1 LSRDGSMV
9 LINGVLTTFLHPSS
23 FWDICCGRKW
33 KFLLSRPSLHSWAI
47 NRLNPCLREFRRIKK
62 HYARIHKPQFRFPM
76 KNRKPPYCLP
86 EDKAQVQFK
95 AMYQLGHG
103 EIRYQQLL
111 TNGSLW
117 KLTSLSTPSSQLAW
131 IDLTILFFSLPV
143 ASSNKFPEFPTPP
156 ECHIFQRTCSA
167 VIHDEVDMLTS
178 SIVNDNAPCLIFS
191 EIFQAACQRLW
202 KASHTCIILALQ
214 WPWKLLLRLAHQ
226 LFWVFHPWALQA
238 LYFLNP
244 NFAFS
249 DLVLAC

>member
-1 LSRDGSMV
+1 MSRDGSML
-9 LINGVLTTFLHPSS
+9 LINGVLTKFLHPSS
-23 FWDICCGRKW
+23 FWDICCRRKW

-47 NRLNPCLREFRRIKK
+47 NRLNPCLGEFRRIKK

-111 TNGSLW
+111 TNGSLS
-117 KLTSLSTPSSQLAW
+117 KLTSSLSTPWSQLAW

-143 ASSNKFPEFPTPP
+143 ASSNKFPEFQKQP

-167 VIHDEVDMLTS
+167 VMMRWICWLPALWMIMPHVWFSQKFFTPHVESFTHLHHSDIPMTLKATAEACAPAVLSFPSLS
-178 SIVNDNAPCLIFS
+178 SAGF
-191 EIFQAACQRLW
+191 
-202 KASHTCIILALQ
+202 
-214 WPWKLLLRLAHQ
+214 
-226 LFWVFHPWALQA
+226 
-238 LYFLNP
+238 
-244 NFAFS
+244 
-249 DLVLAC
+249 VLSKS